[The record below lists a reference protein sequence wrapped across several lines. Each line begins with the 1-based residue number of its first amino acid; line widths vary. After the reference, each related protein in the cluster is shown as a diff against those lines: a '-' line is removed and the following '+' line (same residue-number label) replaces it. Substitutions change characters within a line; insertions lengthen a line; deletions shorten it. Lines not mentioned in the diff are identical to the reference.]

1 MTTPPPIAEVML
13 AEAQAII
20 AAAQRLDAT
29 HAQRAVDMLVACNGK
44 VLVTGVGKSG
54 LVAQKIAASLT
65 SVGLMSVYLNPLDAL
80 HGDIG
85 VVRDGDVIIMIS
97 NSGETTELLAVI
109 PYVKKRDVQ
118 LLGILGKTKSAIG
131 ERCDLALDA
140 SVEREAS
147 PIGQV
152 PTSSTAVAMAIGD
165 ALTVAW
171 MTAKGVSVNDFAMNH
186 PAGSIGRRLTLMVRD
201 LMIPHDKLIMIS
213 ADARLPE
220 VVDALTTQAV
230 GAVLVR
236 HAVDHAA
243 DRAAGHAADHAA
255 LGGIITDGDLRRA
268 LKRTPADRWGELL
281 ARDLMTTTPIA
292 VASGAPAIEALTLM
306 ERNAKKAITVL
317 PVVDEGKVVGMLRM
331 HDLVQAGLQ

>member
-13 AEAQAII
+13 AEAQAITV
-20 AAAQRLDAT
+20 AAQRLDAV
-29 HAQRAVDMLVACNGK
+29 HAQRAVDMLVACTGK

-109 PYVKKRDVQ
+109 PYVKKRDVR

-131 ERCDLALDA
+131 QRCDLALDA

-147 PIGQV
+147 PIDQV

-201 LMIPHDKLIMIS
+201 LMIPRDKLIMIN

-220 VVDALTTQAV
+220 VVDALTTQAI
-230 GAVLVR
+230 GAVLVKN
-236 HAVDHAA
+236 AVDP
-243 DRAAGHAADHAA
+243 AA

-268 LKRTPADRWGELL
+268 LKRTPADGWGELV
-281 ARDLMTTTPIA
+281 ARDLMTTSPIA
-292 VASGAPAIEALTLM
+292 VASGMPAIEALTLM

-317 PVVDEGKVVGMLRM
+317 PVIDEAKVVGMLRM
-331 HDLVQAGLQ
+331 HDLVQAGLS

>member
-13 AEAQAII
+13 AEAQAIT
-20 AAAQRLDAT
+20 AAAQRLDVT

-131 ERCDLALDA
+131 QRCDLALDA

-147 PIGQV
+147 PIDQV

-201 LMIPHDKLIMIS
+201 LMIPLDKLIMIN

-220 VVDALTTQAV
+220 VVDALTTQAI
-230 GAVLVR
+230 GAVLVT
-236 HAVDHAA
+236 HAVDP
-243 DRAAGHAADHAA
+243 AA

-268 LKRTPADRWGELL
+268 LKRTPADRWGELV
-281 ARDLMTTTPIA
+281 ARDLMTTSPIA
-292 VASGAPAIEALTLM
+292 VVSGMPAIEALTLM

-317 PVVDEGKVVGMLRM
+317 PVIDEAKVVGMLRM
-331 HDLVQAGLQ
+331 HDLVQAGLS

>member
-13 AEAQAII
+13 AEAQAITV
-20 AAAQRLDAT
+20 AAQRLDAV
-29 HAQRAVDMLVACNGK
+29 HAQRAVDMLVACTGK

-131 ERCDLALDA
+131 QRCDLALDA

-147 PIGQV
+147 PIDQV

-201 LMIPHDKLIMIS
+201 LMIPRDKLIMIN

-230 GAVLVR
+230 GAVLVT
-236 HAVDHAA
+236 HAVDP
-243 DRAAGHAADHAA
+243 DA

-268 LKRTPADRWGELL
+268 LKRTPADGWGELV
-281 ARDLMTTTPIA
+281 ARDLMTTSPIA
-292 VASGAPAIEALTLM
+292 VASGMPAIEALTLM
-306 ERNAKKAITVL
+306 ERNVKKAITVL
-317 PVVDEGKVVGMLRM
+317 PVIDEAKVVGMLRM
-331 HDLVQAGLQ
+331 HDLVQAGLS

>member
-13 AEAQAII
+13 AEAQAIT

-29 HAQRAVDMLVACNGK
+29 HAQRAVDMLVACDGK

-85 VVRDGDVIIMIS
+85 VVRDGDIIIMIS

-109 PYVKKRDVQ
+109 PYIKKRNVQ

-131 ERCDLALDA
+131 ERCDLTLDA

-147 PIGQV
+147 PIDQV

-201 LMIPHDKLIMIS
+201 LMIPREKLMMIN

-220 VVDALTTQAV
+220 VVDALTTQAI
-230 GAVLVR
+230 GAVLVA
-236 HAVDHAA
+236 HAVDP
-243 DRAAGHAADHAA
+243 AA

-268 LKRTPADRWGELL
+268 LKRTPTDGWGGLV

-292 VASGAPAIEALTLM
+292 VASGTPAIEALTLM

-317 PVVDEGKVVGMLRM
+317 PVIDDGKVVGMLRM
-331 HDLVQAGLQ
+331 HDLVQAGLS

>member
-13 AEAQAII
+13 AEAQAIT

-85 VVRDGDVIIMIS
+85 VVRDGDIIIMIS

-109 PYVKKRDVQ
+109 PYIKKRNVQ

-131 ERCDLALDA
+131 ERCDLTLDA

-147 PIGQV
+147 PIDQV

-201 LMIPHDKLIMIS
+201 LMIPREKLMMIN

-220 VVDALTTQAV
+220 VVDALTTQAI
-230 GAVLVR
+230 GAVLVA
-236 HAVDHAA
+236 HAVDP
-243 DRAAGHAADHAA
+243 AA

-268 LKRTPADRWGELL
+268 LKRTSADGWGELV

-292 VASGAPAIEALTLM
+292 VTSGAPAIEALTLM

-317 PVVDEGKVVGMLRM
+317 PVIDDGKVVGMLRM
-331 HDLVQAGLQ
+331 HDLVQAGLS

>member
-1 MTTPPPIAEVML
+1 
-13 AEAQAII
+13 
-20 AAAQRLDAT
+20 
-29 HAQRAVDMLVACNGK
+29 

-109 PYVKKRDVQ
+109 PYIKKRNVQ

-131 ERCDLALDA
+131 ERCDLTLDA

-147 PIGQV
+147 PIFQV

-171 MTAKGVSVNDFAMNH
+171 MTVKGVSVNDFAMNH

-201 LMIPHDKLIMIS
+201 LMIPREKLMMIN

-220 VVDALTTQAV
+220 VVDALTTQAI
-230 GAVLVR
+230 GAVLVA
-236 HAVDHAA
+236 HAV
-243 DRAAGHAADHAA
+243 DHAA

-268 LKRTPADRWGELL
+268 LKRTPADGWGELV

-292 VASGAPAIEALTLM
+292 VASGMPAIEALTLM

-317 PVVDEGKVVGMLRM
+317 PVIDDGKVVGMLRM
-331 HDLVQAGLQ
+331 HDLVQAGLS

>member
-13 AEAQAII
+13 AEAQAIT

-131 ERCDLALDA
+131 QRCDLALDA

-147 PIGQV
+147 PIDQV

-201 LMIPHDKLIMIS
+201 LMIPLDKLIMIN

-220 VVDALTTQAV
+220 VVDALTTQAI
-230 GAVLVR
+230 GAVLVKN
-236 HAVDHAA
+236 AVDP
-243 DRAAGHAADHAA
+243 AA

-268 LKRTPADRWGELL
+268 LKRTPADRWGGLV
-281 ARDLMTTTPIA
+281 ARDLMTITPIA
-292 VASGAPAIEALTLM
+292 VASGMPAIEALTLM

-317 PVVDEGKVVGMLRM
+317 PVVDEAKVVGMLRM
-331 HDLVQAGLQ
+331 HDLVQAGLS

>member
-201 LMIPHDKLIMIS
+201 LMIPRDKLIMIS

-236 HAVDHAA
+236 HAA
-243 DRAAGHAADHAA
+243 DHAADHAA

-268 LKRTPADRWGELL
+268 LKRTPADGWGELL

-317 PVVDEGKVVGMLRM
+317 PVIDEGKVVGMLRM

>member
-1 MTTPPPIAEVML
+1 
-13 AEAQAII
+13 
-20 AAAQRLDAT
+20 
-29 HAQRAVDMLVACNGK
+29 

-131 ERCDLALDA
+131 QRCDLALDA

-147 PIGQV
+147 PIDQV

-201 LMIPHDKLIMIS
+201 LMIPLDKLIMIN

-220 VVDALTTQAV
+220 VVDALTTQAI
-230 GAVLVR
+230 GAVLVI
-236 HAVDHAA
+236 HAVDP
-243 DRAAGHAADHAA
+243 AA

-268 LKRTPADRWGELL
+268 LKRTPADRWGELV
-281 ARDLMTTTPIA
+281 ARDLMTTSPIA
-292 VASGAPAIEALTLM
+292 VVSGMPAIEALTLM

-317 PVVDEGKVVGMLRM
+317 PVIDEAKVVGMLRM
-331 HDLVQAGLQ
+331 HDLVQAGLS

>member
-13 AEAQAII
+13 AEAQAIT

-29 HAQRAVDMLVACNGK
+29 HAQRAVDMLVACTGK

-131 ERCDLALDA
+131 QRCDLALDA

-147 PIGQV
+147 PIDQV

-201 LMIPHDKLIMIS
+201 LMIPHDKLIVIN

-220 VVDALTTQAV
+220 VVDALTTQAI
-230 GAVLVR
+230 GAVLVT
-236 HAVDHAA
+236 HAVDP
-243 DRAAGHAADHAA
+243 AA

-268 LKRTPADRWGELL
+268 LKRTPADRWGELM

-292 VASGAPAIEALTLM
+292 VASGMPAIEALTLM

-317 PVVDEGKVVGMLRM
+317 PVIDEAKVVGMLRM
-331 HDLVQAGLQ
+331 HDLVQAGLS

>member
-1 MTTPPPIAEVML
+1 MTKLPPIPQVMI
-13 AEAQAII
+13 AEAEAIM
-20 AAAQRLDAT
+20 AAAQRMSQLDAK
-29 HAQRAVDMLVACNGK
+29 RAVELLVACTGK

-85 VVRDGDVIIMIS
+85 VVRDGDVIIVIS
-97 NSGETTELLAVI
+97 NSGETSELLTII
-109 PYVKKRDVQ
+109 PYVKKRAVT
-118 LLGILGKTKSAIG
+118 LLGILGKTTSSLGA
-131 ERCDLALDA
+131 RCDVVLDA

-147 PIGQV
+147 PIDQV

-171 MTAKGVSVNDFAMNH
+171 MTAKGVSVQDFAMNH
-186 PAGSIGRRLTLMVRD
+186 PAGAIGRRLTLMVHD
-201 LMIPHDKLIMIS
+201 LMIPREKLLMIS
-213 ADARLPE
+213 VEAKLPE

-230 GAVLVR
+230 GAVLV
-236 HAVDHAA
+236 ANPTNAYS
-243 DRAAGHAADHAA
+243 

-268 LKRTPADRWGELL
+268 LKRTPANQWGTLV
-281 ARDLMTTTPIA
+281 AKDLMTSTPIS
-292 VASGAPAIEALTLM
+292 VSSGTPAIEALTLM

-317 PVVDEGKVVGMLRM
+317 PVIDAEKVVGMLRM
-331 HDLVQAGLQ
+331 HDLVQAGLS

>member
-13 AEAQAII
+13 AEAQAIT

-29 HAQRAVDMLVACNGK
+29 HAQRAVDMLVACTGK

-131 ERCDLALDA
+131 QRCDLALDA

-147 PIGQV
+147 PIDQV

-201 LMIPHDKLIMIS
+201 LMIPLDKLIMIN

-220 VVDALTTQAV
+220 VVDALTTQAI
-230 GAVLVR
+230 GAVLVT
-236 HAVDHAA
+236 HAVDP
-243 DRAAGHAADHAA
+243 AA

-268 LKRTPADRWGELL
+268 LKRTPADRWGELV
-281 ARDLMTTTPIA
+281 ARDLMTTSPIA
-292 VASGAPAIEALTLM
+292 VVSGMPAIEALTLM

-317 PVVDEGKVVGMLRM
+317 PVIDEAKVVGMLRM
-331 HDLVQAGLQ
+331 HDLVQAGLS

>member
-1 MTTPPPIAEVML
+1 MTKLQPVPQVMIAE
-13 AEAQAII
+13 AEAIM
-20 AAAQRLDAT
+20 AAAQRMSQHDAK
-29 HAQRAVDMLVACNGK
+29 RAVELLVACTGK

-85 VVRDGDVIIMIS
+85 VVRDGDVIIVIS
-97 NSGETTELLAVI
+97 NSGETSELLTII
-109 PYVKKRDVQ
+109 PYVKKRVVTM
-118 LLGILGKTKSAIG
+118 LGILGKTTSSLGA
-131 ERCDLALDA
+131 RCDVVLDA

-147 PIGQV
+147 PIDQV

-171 MTAKGVSVNDFAMNH
+171 MTAKGVSVQDFAMNH
-186 PAGSIGRRLTLMVRD
+186 PAGAIGRRLTLMVRD
-201 LMIPHDKLIMIS
+201 LMIPREKLLMIS
-213 ADARLPE
+213 VEAKLPE

-230 GAVLVR
+230 GAVLV
-236 HAVDHAA
+236 ANPKNAY
-243 DRAAGHAADHAA
+243 A

-268 LKRTPADRWGELL
+268 LKRTPASQWGTLI
-281 ARDLMTTTPIA
+281 AKDLMTSAPIS
-292 VASGAPAIEALTLM
+292 VASGTPAIEALTLM

-317 PVVDEGKVVGMLRM
+317 PVIDAEKVVGMLRM
-331 HDLVQAGLQ
+331 HDLVQAGLS

>member
-1 MTTPPPIAEVML
+1 MTTPQPIAEVML
-13 AEAQAII
+13 AEAQAITV
-20 AAAQRLDAT
+20 AAQRLDAA
-29 HAQRAVDMLVACNGK
+29 HAQRAVDMLVACTGK

-131 ERCDLALDA
+131 QRCDLALDA

-147 PIGQV
+147 PIDQV

-201 LMIPHDKLIMIS
+201 LMIPRDKLIMIN

-230 GAVLVR
+230 GAVLVT
-236 HAVDHAA
+236 HAVDS
-243 DRAAGHAADHAA
+243 DA

-268 LKRTPADRWGELL
+268 LKRTPADGWGELV
-281 ARDLMTTTPIA
+281 ARDLMTTSPIA
-292 VASGAPAIEALTLM
+292 VASGMPAIEALTLM

-317 PVVDEGKVVGMLRM
+317 PVIDEAKVVGMLRM
-331 HDLVQAGLQ
+331 HDLVQAGLS

>member
-13 AEAQAII
+13 AEAQAITV
-20 AAAQRLDAT
+20 AAQRLDAV
-29 HAQRAVDMLVACNGK
+29 HAQRAVDMLVACTGK

-131 ERCDLALDA
+131 QRCDLALDA

-147 PIGQV
+147 PIDQV

-201 LMIPHDKLIMIS
+201 LMIPRDKLIMIN

-230 GAVLVR
+230 GAVLVT
-236 HAVDHAA
+236 HAVDP
-243 DRAAGHAADHAA
+243 DA

-268 LKRTPADRWGELL
+268 LKRTPADGWGELV
-281 ARDLMTTTPIA
+281 ARDLMTTSPIA
-292 VASGAPAIEALTLM
+292 VASGMPAIEALTLM

-317 PVVDEGKVVGMLRM
+317 PVIDEAKVVGMLRM
-331 HDLVQAGLQ
+331 HDLVQAGLS

>member
-1 MTTPPPIAEVML
+1 MTTPQPIAEVML
-13 AEAQAII
+13 AEAQAITV
-20 AAAQRLDAT
+20 AAQRLNAV
-29 HAQRAVDMLVACNGK
+29 HAQRAVDMLVACTGK

-131 ERCDLALDA
+131 QRCDLALDA

-147 PIGQV
+147 PIDQV

-201 LMIPHDKLIMIS
+201 LMIPRDKLIMIN

-230 GAVLVR
+230 GAVLVT
-236 HAVDHAA
+236 HAVDP
-243 DRAAGHAADHAA
+243 DA

-268 LKRTPADRWGELL
+268 LKRTPADGWGELV
-281 ARDLMTTTPIA
+281 ARDLMTTSPIA
-292 VASGAPAIEALTLM
+292 VASGMPAIEALTLM

-317 PVVDEGKVVGMLRM
+317 PVIDEAKVVGMLRM
-331 HDLVQAGLQ
+331 HDLVQAGLS

>member
-13 AEAQAII
+13 AEAQAIT

-131 ERCDLALDA
+131 QRCDLALDA

-147 PIGQV
+147 PIDQV

-201 LMIPHDKLIMIS
+201 LMIPRDKLIMIN

-230 GAVLVR
+230 GAVLVT
-236 HAVDHAA
+236 HAVDP
-243 DRAAGHAADHAA
+243 DA

-268 LKRTPADRWGELL
+268 LKRTPADGWGELV
-281 ARDLMTTTPIA
+281 ARDLMTTSPIA
-292 VASGAPAIEALTLM
+292 VASGMPAIEALTLM

-317 PVVDEGKVVGMLRM
+317 PVIDEAKIVGMLRM
-331 HDLVQAGLQ
+331 HDLVQAGLS

>member
-13 AEAQAII
+13 AEAQAITV
-20 AAAQRLDAT
+20 AAQRLDAA
-29 HAQRAVDMLVACNGK
+29 HAQRAVDMLVACTGK

-109 PYVKKRDVQ
+109 PYIKKRNVQ

-131 ERCDLALDA
+131 ERCDLTLDA

-147 PIGQV
+147 PIDQV

-171 MTAKGVSVNDFAMNH
+171 MTVKGVSVNDFAMNH

-201 LMIPHDKLIMIS
+201 LMIPREKLMMIN

-220 VVDALTTQAV
+220 VVDALTTQAI
-230 GAVLVR
+230 GAVLVA
-236 HAVDHAA
+236 HAV
-243 DRAAGHAADHAA
+243 DHAA

-268 LKRTPADRWGELL
+268 LKRTPADGWGELV

-292 VASGAPAIEALTLM
+292 VASGMPAIEALTLM

-317 PVVDEGKVVGMLRM
+317 PVIDDGKVVGMLRM
-331 HDLVQAGLQ
+331 HDLVQAGLS